1 MLVVCSHSED
11 TASLSLTRK
20 KHMISVSAC
29 QHPSYHTVVTRLLPR
44 LDMLDGESLNLRKVK
59 CAARTQN
66 MPDTCLTES
75 TVLLP
80 KWLVVILTP
89 CNTHTTASWNCLC

>member
-1 MLVVCSHSED
+1 
-11 TASLSLTRK
+11 
-20 KHMISVSAC
+20 MISVSAC

-66 MPDTCLTES
+66 MPETYLTEI
-75 TVLLP
+75 TVLLT
-80 KWLVVILTP
+80 KYQINDW
-89 CNTHTTASWNCLC
+89 